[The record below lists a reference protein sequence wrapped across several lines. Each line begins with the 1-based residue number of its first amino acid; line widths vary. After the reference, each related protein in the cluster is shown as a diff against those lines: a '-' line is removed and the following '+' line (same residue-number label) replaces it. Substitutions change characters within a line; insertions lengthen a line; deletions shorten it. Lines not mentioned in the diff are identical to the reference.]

1 MGFKMESGPTRKN
14 SFSMTFTARLL
25 CLGWTVFLGT
35 LPSLNGQAASG
46 QYPVSPQTGLKDLFT
61 AVEMEQVFPDSKEFA
76 DALPK
81 SAPSEIL
88 ALYHSEK
95 PRSQAELRRFVE
107 EHFELPTNIASV
119 AAVNEHVP
127 IREHID
133 SLWNP
138 LTRES
143 TVTAAYSSLIPLPL
157 PYVVPGARFREVYY
171 WDTYF
176 TMLGLS
182 EAGRQDLIRNLVGNF
197 AFLINTYGHIP
208 NGNRSYYLSRSQP
221 PFFFKMVGLLSP
233 GDEAAAF
240 AQYLPELKKEHA
252 FWMDGAK
259 GLRPGTARRHAVAL
273 PDGSILNRYWDDSDT
288 ARDESYREDW
298 TLARTSGREP
308 RQLFHDIRSAAESGW
323 DFSSRWFADGR
334 TLATIDAAE
343 MVPPD
348 LNSLLFGLENA
359 IRSGCARKGDKP
371 CVRDFSRRAA
381 VRRAA
386 INKYLWDEAGG
397 RYLDYHY
404 KLRRRINRVSAATL
418 YPLFVG
424 MASDHQASKVARVVS
439 KQLIKPGG
447 LAATNVSTGQQ
458 WDAPNGWAPLQWIS
472 VAALSRYRHPLMAEE
487 IACRWMVNVAHIY
500 RQSGKLVE
508 KYDVITPERPG
519 GGGEYPL
526 QDGFGWTNGV
536 MSKLM
541 ALYPQDSAYSDVNQ
555 CPKILDSPLKQPHQQ
570 NALVLQM
577 PPPTPSQPSYAVG
590 VFLK

>member
-1 MGFKMESGPTRKN
+1 MAG
-14 SFSMTFTARLL
+14 TAKLL
-25 CLGWTVFLGT
+25 CLASTALVGLFIFLR
-35 LPSLNGQAASG
+35 GQVASG
-46 QYPVSPQTGLKDLFT
+46 QYPVPPQTVFKDLFA
-61 AVEMEQVFPDSKEFA
+61 AVEMERIFPDSKEFA
-76 DALPK
+76 DAVPK
-81 SAPSEIL
+81 SAPSGIL
-88 ALYHSEK
+88 ALFHSEK
-95 PRSQAELRRFVE
+95 RRSRAELKRFVE
-107 EHFELPTNIASV
+107 EHFELPADIASV
-119 AAVNEHVP
+119 LAVHNQVP

-133 SLWNP
+133 SLWNH

-143 TVTAAYSSLIPLPL
+143 AVTIAYSSLISLPL

-176 TMLGLS
+176 TMLGLAQ
-182 EAGRQDLIRNLVGNF
+182 AGRQDLIRDLVRNF

-233 GDEAAAF
+233 DDEAGAF
-240 AQYLPELKKEHA
+240 AQYLPELKEEYA
-252 FWMDGAK
+252 FWMNGAD
-259 GLRPGTARRHAVAL
+259 GLRPGTAYRHVVAL
-273 PDGSILNRYWDDSDT
+273 PDGAVLNRYWDDNDN
-288 ARDESYREDW
+288 ARDESYWEDW

-343 MVPPD
+343 IVPPD

-359 IRSGCARKGDKP
+359 IRSGCERTGDNP
-371 CVRDFSRRAA
+371 CVRDFSRRATARRLA
-381 VRRAA
+381 V
-386 INKYLWDEAGG
+386 NKYLWDEVGG

-404 KLRRRINRVSAATL
+404 KLRKRIDRISAATL

-424 MASDHQASKVARVVS
+424 MASDHQAARVAHVVS
-439 KQLIKPGG
+439 DQLLKPGG
-447 LAATNVSTGQQ
+447 LAATSVNTGQQ

-472 VAALSRYRHPLMAEE
+472 VAGLTRYRHPLVAEE
-487 IACRWMVNVAHIY
+487 IACRWMVNVAHVY
-500 RQSGKLVE
+500 RQAGKLVE
-508 KYDVITPERPG
+508 KYDVITLDRAG

-541 ALYPQDSAYSDVNQ
+541 ALYPKDSTYSDLNQ
-555 CPKILDSPLKQPHQQ
+555 CPKTADHNREKAEVHHRH
-570 NALVLQM
+570 
-577 PPPTPSQPSYAVG
+577 
-590 VFLK
+590 

>member
-1 MGFKMESGPTRKN
+1 MTVTIKM
-14 SFSMTFTARLL
+14 L
-25 CLGWTVFLGT
+25 CLAWTALLSS
-35 LPSLNGQAASG
+35 LPLLSG
-46 QYPVSPQTGLKDLFT
+46 QVAAGQSPVPPQIAFKDLFNT
-61 AVEMEQVFPDSKEFA
+61 VEMERIFPDSKEFA

-81 SAPSEIL
+81 SSPSDIL
-88 ALYHSEK
+88 AQYHSEK
-95 PRSQAELRRFVE
+95 PRSRAELKRFVE
-107 EHFELPTNIASV
+107 EHFEFPADISSGT
-119 AAVNEHVP
+119 AANDQVP

-133 SLWNP
+133 SLWGP

-143 TVTAAYSSLIPLPL
+143 TVTAAYSSLLPLPL

-176 TMLGLS
+176 TMLGLA
-182 EAGRQDLIRNLVGNF
+182 EAGRQDLIRSLVGNF

-221 PFFFKMVGLLSP
+221 PFFFKMVGLISP
-233 GDEAAAF
+233 NDEAAAF
-240 AQYLPELKKEHA
+240 AQYLPELRKEYA

-259 GLRPGTARRHAVAL
+259 GLRPGTARRHVVAL

-298 TLARTSGREP
+298 TLAKTSGREP

-323 DFSSRWFADGR
+323 DFSSRWFGDGH
-334 TLATIDAAE
+334 TLATIDTAE
-343 MVPPD
+343 IVPPD

-359 IRSGCARKGDKP
+359 IRSGCERTADKP

-381 VRRAA
+381 ARRAA
-386 INKYLWDEAGG
+386 VNKYLWDEQSG

-404 KLRRRINRVSAATL
+404 KLRRRIDRVNAATL

-424 MASDHQASKVARVVS
+424 MSSDHQASKVASVVS
-439 KQLIKPGG
+439 RDLLKPGG
-447 LAATNVSTGQQ
+447 LAATNVNTGQQ

-472 VAALSRYRHPLMAEE
+472 VSALSRYRHPLMAEE
-487 IACRWMVNVAHIY
+487 IACRWMVNVARVY

-508 KYDVITPERPG
+508 KYDVVTPERAG

-536 MSKLM
+536 MRKLM
-541 ALYPQDSAYSDVNQ
+541 ALYPKDSTYADVNQ
-555 CPKILDSPLKQPHQQ
+555 CPRSLEPPLKQPRRGAH
-570 NALVLQM
+570 
-577 PPPTPSQPSYAVG
+577 
-590 VFLK
+590 